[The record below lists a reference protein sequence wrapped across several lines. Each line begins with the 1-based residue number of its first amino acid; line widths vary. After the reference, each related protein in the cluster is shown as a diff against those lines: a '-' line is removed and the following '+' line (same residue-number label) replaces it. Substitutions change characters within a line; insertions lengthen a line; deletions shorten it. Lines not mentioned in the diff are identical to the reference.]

1 MVSKANVFMLQVV
14 LKTAP
19 ASSGQKSTNSN
30 KILNL
35 NEVKSLMSFSFEKT
49 LKDASYY

>member
-1 MVSKANVFMLQVV
+1 MISKANVFMLQVV

-19 ASSGQKSTNSN
+19 ASSGQSSTNSN
-30 KILNL
+30 KIL